1 MCLVSLICF
10 SLKFVCQWSEGIV
23 FKYSVDFSKERYFLM
38 IAIYCTLFH
47 LGVSI
52 GIDRM

>member
-1 MCLVSLICF
+1 MLRVGCCGL
-10 SLKFVCQWSEGIV
+10 WH
-23 FKYSVDFSKERYFLM
+23 VDFSKERGFFT